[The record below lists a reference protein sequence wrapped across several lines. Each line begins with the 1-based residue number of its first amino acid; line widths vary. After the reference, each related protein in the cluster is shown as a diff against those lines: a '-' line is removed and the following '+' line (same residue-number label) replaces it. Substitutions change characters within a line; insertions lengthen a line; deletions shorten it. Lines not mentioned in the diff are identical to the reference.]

1 MSMETS
7 TRKRLTVSIPE
18 YALNDLRKEAE
29 KTGWSL
35 SALAGEYILD
45 AMYHEPN
52 EETKAAIEE
61 AMNRKEYPAKDCFD
75 DVDKMFEA
83 LDAEV

>member
-1 MSMETS
+1 MEST

-18 YALNDLRKEAE
+18 YAMNDLKKEAAL
-29 KTGWSL
+29 TGWSL

-52 EETKAAIEE
+52 DETKAAIEE
-61 AMNRKEYPAKDCFD
+61 AKNRKEYPAEDCFD

>member
-1 MSMETS
+1 M
-7 TRKRLTVSIPE
+7 
-18 YALNDLRKEAE
+18 NDLRKEAE
-29 KTGWSL
+29 LTGWSL

-61 AMNRKEYPAKDCFD
+61 ARSG
-75 DVDKMFEA
+75 VDMEEVDMSSFENFKKS
-83 LDAEV
+83 LGL

>member
-1 MSMETS
+1 MEATP
-7 TRKRLTVSIPE
+7 RKRLTVSIPE
-18 YALNDLRKEAE
+18 YAMNDLKKKAE
-29 KTGWSL
+29 LTGWSL

-61 AMNRKEYPAKDCFD
+61 ARSGVEMEKVDMSSFD
-75 DVDKMFEA
+75 NFKKS
-83 LDAEV
+83 LGL